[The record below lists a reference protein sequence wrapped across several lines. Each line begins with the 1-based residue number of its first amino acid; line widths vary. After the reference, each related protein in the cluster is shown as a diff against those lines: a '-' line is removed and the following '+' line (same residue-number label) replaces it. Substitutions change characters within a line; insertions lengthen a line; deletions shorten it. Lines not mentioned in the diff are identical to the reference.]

1 MITLSALSGVVRQH
15 ARRGLITEQGFW
27 IIVAVPSWR
36 VDQTRE
42 VMRPYLPLGMN
53 ILVKPLT
60 AWQLLT
66 VWAVHVRTS

>member
-1 MITLSALSGVVRQH
+1 MTTLSTLSGVVRQH

-27 IIVAVPSWR
+27 IIVAVPAWR

-42 VMRPYLPLGMN
+42 VMRPYLLRGMN

-60 AWQLLT
+60 VWQLLT